1 VLSLVLPVLLVVAVM
16 PRYIGFLKSKNR
28 LTPDAHKTDGSR
40 VPTPAGPVLIV
51 ALIAGELAVYA
62 YYHTPVPLV
71 LTGVTLIAGV
81 IGLVDD
87 LHGLG
92 GKIKP
97 ALLLLA
103 AGPIILGVRVYPS
116 LFSSQLYFPIFG
128 ATGTHMI
135 IYSIFV
141 LAAMPVLSNAFNMM
155 DVFNGEISGFSALT
169 SGALVV
175 GVFLRAYALRD
186 YSVERIAIAVPLL
199 AVSLSFHLFHRH
211 PSKIFDGDSG
221 SLALGA
227 TYGAVAILS
236 GVEFAALVAVIPAV
250 LNSFY
255 ILASVRN
262 LIEHRQMRARPTS
275 VGEDGKLHANDQEG
289 APTTLAR
296 MILLDGPL
304 TEKEIVRKIYWLTFF
319 ACFLSVV
326 TSVLT
331 WVVQA

>member
-1 VLSLVLPVLLVVAVM
+1 M
-16 PRYIGFLKSKNR
+16 PRYIRFLRSRNMV
-28 LTPDAHKTDGSR
+28 TSDAHKRDGAK
-40 VPTPAGPVLIV
+40 VPTPAGPILFAALIV
-51 ALIAGELAVYA
+51 GELAVYA
-62 YYHTPVPLV
+62 FYQTPVPLV
-71 LTGVTLIAGV
+71 LVGVTLIAGI

-92 GKIKP
+92 GKTKP

-103 AGPIILGVRVYPS
+103 AGPILLGVRAYPS
-116 LFSSQLYFPIFG
+116 LFSPQLYFPIFG

-135 IYSIFV
+135 IYSIFI

-175 GVFLRAYALRD
+175 GVLLRAYALHD
-186 YSVERIAIAVPLL
+186 YSVERIAIAMPLL
-199 AVSLSFHLFHRH
+199 AVGLSFHLFNRH

-236 GVEFAALVAVIPAV
+236 GVEFAALVAVIPAI

-262 LIEHRQMRARPTS
+262 LIERRQMKARPTY
-275 VGEDGKLHANDQEG
+275 VGEDGKLYANDHEG

-296 MILLDGPL
+296 MILFDGPL
-304 TEKEIVRKIYWLTFF
+304 GEKEIVRKIYWLTFF